1 MKRIIVNVFLAAGIH
16 RAFIFYNEVRA
27 GAGNLFLFNKRIYAF
42 LFLNMVLSRIGAR
55 AAALSASTSGR
66 CVSSSSR
73 GARAAATPT
82 QGVIISAAR
91 NTHVRRFGVKQNYYI
106 EKWNGVRENTTKEF
120 SVNSG
125 NFATVFLAA
134 VGFPLA
140 YYGMYK
146 SEEAGRNGLARPRTF
161 NQEKIKTM

>member
-1 MKRIIVNVFLAAGIH
+1 
-16 RAFIFYNEVRA
+16 
-27 GAGNLFLFNKRIYAF
+27 
-42 LFLNMVLSRIGAR
+42 MVLSRIGAR
-55 AAALSASTSGR
+55 AAALSASACGR

-73 GARAAATPT
+73 ARAAATPT
-82 QGVIISAAR
+82 QGVMISAAR